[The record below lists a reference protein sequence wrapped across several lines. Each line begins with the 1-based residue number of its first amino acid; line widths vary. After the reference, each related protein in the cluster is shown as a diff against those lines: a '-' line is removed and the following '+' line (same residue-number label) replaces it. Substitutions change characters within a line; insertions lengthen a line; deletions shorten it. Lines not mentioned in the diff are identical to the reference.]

1 MSKTIAGQIRDLG
14 IIPMIKID
22 HAKDAVPLAKALADG
37 GLPVIEI
44 TFRTDAAEESIRHIA
59 SALPDILIGAGTV
72 LTVDQAERAVK
83 AGAKFIV
90 TPGFSPSVV
99 KYCNDRKILVTPG
112 VATPSEIQMA
122 LDAGLDTVKL
132 FPASDLGGIKTLKAM
147 AAPYS
152 MVNFI
157 PTGGVTAEN
166 MVEYIMFPKVL
177 AVGGSW
183 LAKADMIKE
192 GKFAEISALAR
203 QAISAMLGFD
213 MAHIGINSDDAD
225 SSLAVAK
232 KFASLFNLSLKEGNS
247 SNFAGKGIEVNKSK
261 GLGRH
266 GHIAI
271 ATNSISRAIAY
282 LERNDVAVDMSSAKK
297 DNSGNLVAVYLKDEI
312 GGFAAHLL
320 QKK

>member
-1 MSKTIAGQIRDLG
+1 MSKTIAKQIHDLG
-14 IIPMIKID
+14 ILPMIKIE

-44 TFRTDAAEESIRHIA
+44 TFRTDAAEESIRQIA
-59 SALPDILIGAGTV
+59 SSLPDILIGAGTV
-72 LTVDQAERAVK
+72 LTVEQAERAIK

-99 KYCNDRKILVTPG
+99 KYCNDHKILVTPG

-122 LDAGLDTVKL
+122 LEAGLDTVKL

-192 GKFAEISALAR
+192 GKFAEITALAR
-203 QAISAMLGFD
+203 QAISTMLGFD
-213 MAHIGINSDDAD
+213 MAHIGINCDDAD
-225 SSLAVAK
+225 SSLSVAK
-232 KFASLFNLSLKEGNS
+232 QFASLFNLSLKEGNS

-261 GLGRH
+261 GLGKH

-297 DNSGNLVAVYLKDEI
+297 DTSGNMIAVYLKDEI

>member
-1 MSKTIAGQIRDLG
+1 MSKTIAKQIHDFG

-37 GLPVIEI
+37 GLPLIEI
-44 TFRTDAAEESIRHIA
+44 TFRTDAAEESIKNIA
-59 SALPDILIGAGTV
+59 SSLPDILIGAGTV
-72 LTVDQAERAVK
+72 LTVEQAERAIK

-90 TPGFSPSVV
+90 TPGFSPAVV

-112 VATPSEIQMA
+112 VATPTEIQMA
-122 LDAGLDTVKL
+122 LEAGLDTVKL

-183 LAKADMIKE
+183 LAKADMIKD
-192 GKFAEISALAR
+192 GKFAEIATLAR
-203 QAISAMLGFD
+203 QAVATMLGFD
-213 MAHIGINSDDAD
+213 MAHIGINSSDAD
-225 SSLAVAK
+225 SALSVARR
-232 KFASLFNLSLKEGNS
+232 FSSLFNMALKEGNS

-261 GLGRH
+261 GMGQH

-282 LERNDVAVDMSSAKK
+282 LERNGVAVDMSSAKK
-297 DNSGNLVAVYLKDEI
+297 DTSGNMIAVYLKDEI